1 MLIIFFLFHMSIIG
15 NVLWILLGGLIVA
28 VLYFIA
34 GLILCCTIIGIPFGL
49 QLMKIA
55 LVALFPF
62 GRDVEIMKNS
72 GCLTIGFNILW
83 VVFGWWE
90 IAVVH
95 LIFACILALTI
106 IGIPFAKAHWRLMKM
121 SFLPFGSGRT

>member
-1 MLIIFFLFHMSIIG
+1 MSIIG

-121 SFLPFGSGRT
+121 SFLPFGSGRA

>member
-1 MLIIFFLFHMSIIG
+1 MSFIG

-121 SFLPFGSGRT
+121 SFLPFGSGRA